1 MNKTTLFVL
10 IAMITSILSFSQE
23 HTGKE
28 QEHQEPQNIE
38 EPRHRVAFILGHSY
52 ISLDNNEILAIPSFG
67 LDYEYWLSKHWGVG
81 VFSDVEL
88 ITKELS
94 PSVDGES
101 IEREYPVVVTLDVLW
116 SPIKHWE
123 FVLGPGIISEKGEVE
138 SLVRF
143 GVEHD
148 LALGHHWDVALNVFY
163 DQLFNG
169 NHAVSIGI
177 GIAKRF

>member
-1 MNKTTLFVL
+1 MNKTTLFIL
-10 IAMITSILSFSQE
+10 IAMTTSILSFSQD
-23 HTGKE
+23 HKE
-28 QEHQEPQNIE
+28 QHQKEQTE
-38 EPRHRVAFILGHSY
+38 AEPRHRVAVILGHSY

-67 LDYEYWLSKHWGVG
+67 LDYEYWINRHWGVG

-101 IEREYPVVVTLDVLW
+101 IEREYPIVVTLDVLW

-169 NHAVSIGI
+169 NHAVSIGV